1 MLLEEVLLP
10 LWITRRLCLMILR
23 VRCLDSQ
30 INKKNKENQV
40 NILNIKVLSQVT
52 ILWKFKDLQLF
63 LNFRVFWLRD
73 LEKLLRIEVAEELL
87 VSLDNS
93 KSLMIMVQEISMLM
107 NSQKLFKI
115 SKLKLKKLILKVYSN
130 QWI

>member
-10 LWITRRLCLMILR
+10 LWTTRRQCMMILR
-23 VRCLDSQ
+23 VRSLDCQ
-30 INKKNKENQV
+30 INKKEIQV
-40 NILNIKVLSQVT
+40 NILNIKVLNQVT
-52 ILWKFKDLQLF
+52 ISWKFKDLQLF

-93 KSLMIMVQEISMLM
+93 KYLMIMVQEISILM

>member
-1 MLLEEVLLP
+1 MQLEEVLLP
-10 LWITRRLCLMILR
+10 LWTMRQQCMMILR
-23 VRCLDSQ
+23 VRCQDSQ
-30 INKKNKENQV
+30 INKNQKEIQL
-40 NILNIKVLSQVT
+40 NILNIKVLSQAT

-87 VSLDNS
+87 VLLDNLKFS
-93 KSLMIMVQEISMLM
+93 MIMAQEILILM

-115 SKLKLKKLILKVYSN
+115 SKLKLKKLILKVCSN

>member
-1 MLLEEVLLP
+1 MQLEEVLLP
-10 LWITRRLCLMILR
+10 LWTMRQQCMMILR
-23 VRCLDSQ
+23 VRCQDSQ
-30 INKKNKENQV
+30 INKNQKEIQL
-40 NILNIKVLSQVT
+40 NILNIKVLSQAT

-87 VSLDNS
+87 VLLDNS
-93 KSLMIMVQEISMLM
+93 KFSMIMAQEILILM

-115 SKLKLKKLILKVYSN
+115 SKLKLKKLILKVCSN